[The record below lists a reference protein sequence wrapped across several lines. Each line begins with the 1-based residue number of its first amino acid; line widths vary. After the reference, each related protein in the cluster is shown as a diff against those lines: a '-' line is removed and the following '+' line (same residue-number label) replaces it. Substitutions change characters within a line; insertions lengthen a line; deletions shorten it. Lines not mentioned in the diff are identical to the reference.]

1 MEINL
6 SEETIKTVYNSLKD
20 SRLGLRLQ
28 LQKSVAS
35 IKKNKNKEEIIKFQ
49 LDEVEDALA
58 VFEELME
65 VI

>member
-6 SEETIKTVYNSLKD
+6 SEETIKTVYNSLRD
-20 SRLGLRLQ
+20 SRLSLKLQ

-35 IKKNKNKEEIIKFQ
+35 VKVNKNKVEIIKCQ
-49 LDEVEDALA
+49 LTEVEDALA

>member
-1 MEINL
+1 MVINL
-6 SEETIKTVYNSLKD
+6 SEETIKTVYNSLRD

-35 IKKNKNKEEIIKFQ
+35 VKRNKNKEEIIKCQ
-49 LDEVEDALA
+49 LEEVEDALA
-58 VFEELME
+58 VFNELMD